1 MHHHTPICHIKF
13 SDWRWNQTIHV
24 LSICFHRWPS
34 HGLWA
39 GTDGPNAATHAIP
52 AAGCRTWSDVGI
64 IPIISKL
71 NLQSTNML
79 MLNIDLSPF
88 AHLRC
93 CWNKVCTNQTW
104 VSYWQYLLKQF
115 LPWTRRG
122 SAEGA
127 IEILYVSNLTQQTV
141 WFVNSVPFQTPTFFL
156 SGSVTHIHLP
166 SKYYIANSE
175 VRSWPGAGHFCTYF
189 ARAPCFRSWYCR
201 QLVTLSRSDDPFTPF
216 CSWQSSI

>member
-1 MHHHTPICHIKF
+1 LHHHTPICHIKF

-39 GTDGPNAATHAIP
+39 GPDGPNAATHAIP

-93 CWNKVCTNQTW
+93 CWNKVCTNQKW

-141 WFVNSVPFQTPTFFL
+141 WFVNSVPFQTPTFFSL
-156 SGSVTHIHLP
+156 WLRDTHPPAFQILHCQFGGEIMAWRWPLLHLLCTGSVFPVLILQAACNAI
-166 SKYYIANSE
+166 S
-175 VRSWPGAGHFCTYF
+175 VRWPVH
-189 ARAPCFRSWYCR
+189 PIL
-201 QLVTLSRSDDPFTPF
+201 QLT
-216 CSWQSSI
+216 I